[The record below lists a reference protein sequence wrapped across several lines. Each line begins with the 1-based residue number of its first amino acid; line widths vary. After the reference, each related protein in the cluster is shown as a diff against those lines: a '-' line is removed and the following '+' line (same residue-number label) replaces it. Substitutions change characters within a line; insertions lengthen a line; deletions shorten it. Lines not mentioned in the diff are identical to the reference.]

1 MATAGRA
8 PKRDRSEGEAAAVA
22 PPPKKGR
29 APAAAVSPRRQRAL
43 NSVPVRPGPIL
54 YWMSR
59 DQRAEDNWAL
69 LAAQDLA
76 QARGEPLVVAF
87 SLVRGFLGATQRQ
100 FDWMLRGLE
109 ETEADLRAKNIPFV
123 LVRGPCE
130 RTIQS
135 LAARGKF
142 GAIVCDFAP
151 VRIGRRWRDTV
162 ASNAGVAVIEVDAR
176 NIVPAWLASDKL
188 EYAARTIRPRIHRQ
202 LGEFLTEFPS
212 LAKQEDFF
220 PGGWDALQRLA
231 SEASADAASAEGTT
245 VQGGVGA
252 SAAAASAGAGAE
264 ALPCGA
270 GAGIPWPEVRRSLDV
285 DATVP
290 PVAWLAPGP
299 AAAMAQVGRFLA
311 RIRAY
316 GKDRNDPS
324 KGATSLLSP
333 YLHFGHL
340 SSQRA
345 ALLARAQRSK
355 APESVDGFIEEMV
368 VRRELA
374 ENYVFYNQDGYDR
387 IDGMYPQFGNDSWAQ
402 RSLREHA
409 SDKRSV
415 LYTREELE
423 SGKTH
428 DPLWNAAQA
437 EMVHLGHMHGFN
449 RMYWAKKILE
459 WTPSPEEALA
469 TCIALNDK
477 YQLDGRDP
485 NGWVGCAWAVA
496 GVHDNGW
503 KERPVFGKI
512 RYMNLTSTIRKFSID
527 SYVARVAQRVEAETG
542 LRSDVTKGMAAKQAA
557 PGKKGQLW
565 GLAGLRRVKA
575 E

>member
-1 MATAGRA
+1 
-8 PKRDRSEGEAAAVA
+8 
-22 PPPKKGR
+22 
-29 APAAAVSPRRQRAL
+29 
-43 NSVPVRPGPIL
+43 
-54 YWMSR
+54 MSR

-76 QARGEPLVVAF
+76 QSRGEPLGESIIASLTCRSAERVQRPPSRKRFRQFAFMIAVVAF
-87 SLVRGFLGATQRQ
+87 SLVKGFLGATQRQ

-130 RTIQS
+130 RTIVK
-135 LAARGKF
+135 LARRGDF

-151 VRIGRRWRDTV
+151 VRIGRHWRDTV
-162 ASNAGVAVIEVDAR
+162 ASNAGVAVFEVDAR

-188 EYAARTIRPRIHRQ
+188 EYAARTIRPRIHRH
-202 LGEFLTEFPS
+202 LGEFLKDFPS
-212 LAKQEDFF
+212 LAKQEEVF

-231 SEASADAASAEGTT
+231 AEVSADAAGKSGTDAN
-245 VQGGVGA
+245 VSEGA
-252 SAAAASAGAGAE
+252 SAAAASAGPRNE
-264 ALPCGA
+264 ALPSGA
-270 GAGIPWPEVRRSLDV
+270 GAGISWPAVRASLDL
-285 DATVP
+285 DTTVA

-311 RIRAY
+311 RIRTY

-345 ALLARAQRSK
+345 ALMAQAQRSK

-374 ENYVFYNQDGYDR
+374 ENYVFYNQSGYDR
-387 IDGMYPQFGNDSWAQ
+387 IDGMFPQFDNDSWAQ

-409 SDKRSV
+409 NDERSV

-423 SGKTH
+423 GGKTH

-459 WTPSPEEALA
+459 WTASPEEALA

-485 NGWVGCAWAVA
+485 NGWVGCAWAIA

-503 KERPVFGKI
+503 KERPIFGKI
-512 RYMNLTSTIRKFSID
+512 RYMNLASTIRKFSID
-527 SYVARVAQRVEAETG
+527 AYVAKVAQRVEAETG
-542 LRSDVTKGMAAKQAA
+542 LRSDVTKGLAAKQATT
-557 PGKKGQLW
+557 GKKGQLW
-565 GLAGLRRVKA
+565 GLASRRRVKA